1 MAVKSKVAKST
12 NRRNGKA
19 KVAVKKATSRK
30 TVIKKAVAKKV
41 TAGFVPTKLKLRRP
55 VPSDIAIAQ
64 EAKLKPILQVAQEL
78 GIRPDELELYGPYK
92 AKVKLEILERLKNR
106 PNGKYIDVTAFA
118 PPPLVECKPTTP
130 VSLSK
135 ALGTHYCKKVITAIR
150 QSSQGPI

>member
-1 MAVKSKVAKST
+1 MAVKSAVKPTRSSNGK
-12 NRRNGKA
+12 NGKA
-19 KVAVKKATSRK
+19 KIA
-30 TVIKKAVAKKV
+30 AKKMV
-41 TAGFVPTKLKLRRP
+41 PARKRVGFVPTKLKLRRP

-64 EAKLKPILQVAQEL
+64 EAKLKPILQVAEEL
-78 GIRPDELELYGPYK
+78 GIRPNELELFGPYK